1 MMLKSLRVRL
11 VRRSISFSLLR
22 RRTPVSCHF
31 ATQWLMALLTVS
43 SLLDVIVLT
52 AMGEQAAIEAKEAPR
67 G

>member
-1 MMLKSLRVRL
+1 M
-11 VRRSISFSLLR
+11 
-22 RRTPVSCHF
+22 SCHF